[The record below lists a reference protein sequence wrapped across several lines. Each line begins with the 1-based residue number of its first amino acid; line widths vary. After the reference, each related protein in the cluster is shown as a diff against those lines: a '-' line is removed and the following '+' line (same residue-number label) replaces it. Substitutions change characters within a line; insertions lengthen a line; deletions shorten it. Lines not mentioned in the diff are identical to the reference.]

1 MASPQTIDAATER
14 LIGERLAARPQPL
27 PRKQLLVETSLALAT
42 LAAASGLA
50 VSAHAE
56 RPFSLGLAL
65 AFIAALALV
74 HRVVFTLGEGI
85 VVPTMLIFV
94 PLLLLAPTPYVPL
107 MTIVAVVVAAAE
119 SVRRGECPP
128 QRLPLALNDAA
139 FALAPAATLVAPHP
153 PAAAS
158 SPGPPYAAALAAQF
172 AADCVREIF
181 RDRAVG
187 LAPRVVLREIVQAYR
202 VDLVLAPLGLLAAI
216 AAAGEP
222 ATALLVLPI
231 VWLLAHFAREREARV
246 AQTVELGTAY
256 RGTALLLRDLLEDDD
271 EYTGHHTEDVVEL
284 SVSVA
289 ERMGV
294 SEEIKRETEMGA
306 LLHDIGK
313 IAIPDHILNKPGKLD
328 AEEWAVMKTHTIVG
342 QEMLNRVGGLLES
355 VGRVVRASH
364 ERFDGGGYPD
374 GLAGCAIPLPARIV
388 IVCDSFNAMTTTR
401 PYRAAMPVSEAVTE
415 LRRCSGTQFD
425 PNVVDALLAVIGDPG
440 WQLTVREPAPVPAAR
455 VAV

>member
-1 MASPQTIDAATER
+1 MAAPHTIDAATARR
-14 LIGERLAARPQPL
+14 LGERLQSRPNRL
-27 PRKQLLVETSLALAT
+27 PRKQLLSETLLAALT
-42 LAAASGLA
+42 LAAASALA
-50 VSAHAE
+50 IAADPA
-56 RPFSLGLAL
+56 RPLRLPLAL
-65 AFIAALALV
+65 AFIVAFTLV
-74 HRVVFTLGEGI
+74 HRVVFTVGEGT

-94 PLLLLAPTPYVPL
+94 PMLLVAPTPYVPL
-107 MTIVAVVVAAAE
+107 LVVVAVVVAAGE

-128 QRLPLALNDAA
+128 QRLPLAINDAA
-139 FALAPAATLVAPHP
+139 FALAPAATLVALHAQV
-153 PAAAS
+153 PAWAHWPA
-158 SPGPPYAAALAAQF
+158 YAAALAAQF
-172 AADCVREIF
+172 AADSLREIF

-202 VDLVLAPLGLLAAI
+202 VDVVLAPLGLLAAI

-289 ERMGV
+289 EQMGV

-374 GLAGCAIPLPARIV
+374 GLAGCAIPLAARIV
-388 IVCDSFNAMTTTR
+388 IACDSFNAMTTTR
-401 PYRAAMPVSEAVTE
+401 PYRAAMPV
-415 LRRCSGTQFD
+415 L
-425 PNVVDALLAVIGDPG
+425 
-440 WQLTVREPAPVPAAR
+440 
-455 VAV
+455 